1 MPILIRTM
9 KSQNRQENKAE
20 EMVPRLERDIMQ
32 ELGFADPYLNDE
44 E

>member
-1 MPILIRTM
+1 VKKKPTRWC
-9 KSQNRQENKAE
+9 RF
-20 EMVPRLERDIMQ
+20 ERDIMQ